1 MSKVASTYW
10 DDESAVSIPKLRTR
24 PRTKVSMKSNR
35 DSATPQ
41 WFVFAV
47 VVFIT
52 FMLCLTVNF
61 RAFSE
66 LTSEMQEN
74 QRLNTEVEQLTN
86 QNLIIQEE
94 IHNLKTDP
102 KMIEREARKLGMGRP
117 DEKVFVPTN

>member
-1 MSKVASTYW
+1 
-10 DDESAVSIPKLRTR
+10 
-24 PRTKVSMKSNR
+24 MKSNR
-35 DSATPQ
+35 ESATPQ

-66 LTSEMQEN
+66 LSMEMEQH
-74 QRLNTEVEQLTN
+74 QKLSIEVEQLSN
-86 QNLIIQEE
+86 QNLLIQEE
-94 IHNLKTDP
+94 IHNLKSDP
-102 KMIEREARKLGMGRP
+102 KIIEREARKLGMGRP